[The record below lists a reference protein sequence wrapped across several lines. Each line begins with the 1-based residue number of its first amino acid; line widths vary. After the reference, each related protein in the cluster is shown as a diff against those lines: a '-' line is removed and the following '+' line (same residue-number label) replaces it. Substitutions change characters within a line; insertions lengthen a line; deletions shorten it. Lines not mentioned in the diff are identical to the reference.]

1 MELLKGA
8 KHLQS
13 NSDCMNKIKERSA
26 VVKPNV
32 AIELGAL
39 FIINCSRHISENEEL

>member
-13 NSDCMNKIKERSA
+13 NSDSMDKIKEISNTA
-26 VVKPNV
+26 LPPSLLH
-32 AIELGAL
+32 AYFLL
-39 FIINCSRHISENEEL
+39 FIYVSLPWEGVL